1 MPHEI
6 ASAVIEGVAEV
17 VGDLASDKI
26 KRRWGWQG
34 CLSVVVVLAAVV
46 LLVLWGLGAFAG

>member
-17 VGDLASDKI
+17 VGDLASDTI

-34 CLSVVVVLAAVV
+34 CLSVVVVLAALV
-46 LLVLWGLGAFAG
+46 LLVLWGLGAFNG